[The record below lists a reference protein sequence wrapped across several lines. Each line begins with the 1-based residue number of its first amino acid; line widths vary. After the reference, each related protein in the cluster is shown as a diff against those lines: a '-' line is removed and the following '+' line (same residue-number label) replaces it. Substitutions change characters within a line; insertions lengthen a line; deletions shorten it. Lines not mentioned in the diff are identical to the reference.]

1 MTDTAPHDHKHYVPS
16 LYTVFAC
23 LLLLLVATVVVA
35 YIDLGVFALPV
46 ALGIAI
52 TKAGLIL
59 AYFMHLVHE
68 KSLVRVFAFAGFASL
83 AILLIILLADVN
95 ARHKGEAALRR
106 SADAVCCLNEV
117 TCPVAGWRATGE
129 PRLGAG

>member
-1 MTDTAPHDHKHYVPS
+1 MTDIAPHDHKHHVPS
-16 LYTVFAC
+16 PYTVFA
-23 LLLLLVATVVVA
+23 LLLLLLLATVGVA
-35 YIDLGVFALPV
+35 YIDLGVFGLPV

-95 ARHKGEAALRR
+95 ARHKGEAALR
-106 SADAVCCLNEV
+106 SPADSVCRLNEV
-117 TCPVAGWRATGE
+117 ND
-129 PRLGAG
+129 LGAG

>member
-16 LYTVFAC
+16 PYTVFAC

-52 TKAGLIL
+52 TMAAGLYIV
-59 AYFMHLVHE
+59 YRE
-68 KSLVRVFAFAGFASL
+68 
-83 AILLIILLADVN
+83 
-95 ARHKGEAALRR
+95 RR
-106 SADAVCCLNEV
+106 TVQPVPPEV
-117 TCPVAGWRATGE
+117 
-129 PRLGAG
+129 